1 MSEQVF
7 RYEYKYL
14 VGEQTAALLRCQL
27 AALLRP
33 DEHGDSG
40 GRYFVRSVYF
50 DDDALSA
57 YYDKLAGVS
66 VRTKYRLRFYDMDAG
81 HIFFEVKRRRGQRM
95 AKSSVPVSRACA
107 ERMLSEK
114 SLPRE
119 TLTNP
124 ILAEFDALWRAGGL
138 RPRVIADYTRT
149 AFTHPFSETRVT
161 LDSDVCAETYC
172 LENVFVRHA
181 SAPVLEDGMV
191 VLEVK
196 FNEQL
201 PPFVAQWLSG
211 APKILCANSKYCG
224 CLSMFV

>member
-1 MSEQVF
+1 
-7 RYEYKYL
+7 
-14 VGEQTAALLRCQL
+14 
-27 AALLRP
+27 
-33 DEHGDSG
+33 
-40 GRYFVRSVYF
+40 
-50 DDDALSA
+50 
-57 YYDKLAGVS
+57 
-66 VRTKYRLRFYDMDAG
+66 
-81 HIFFEVKRRRGQRM
+81 M
-95 AKSSVPVSRACA
+95 AKIPTVPVSRACA
-107 ERMLSEK
+107 ERMLAKRAS
-114 SLPRE
+114 PRE

-124 ILAEFDALWRAGGL
+124 NFGGVRLALARRRPAPPALL
-138 RPRVIADYTRT
+138 RIITRT
-149 AFTHPFSETRVT
+149 AFHSHPFSRNAPST